1 MERRSEEFKDFLNYY
16 VDEVI
21 RRKSNKEENEDLEL
35 IEEDI
40 LTDELKLNIEEDI
53 KEFFNNRFDTVILKE
68 LKQETVRFL
77 DKNLENYDIIARE
90 DEFGLEMEY
99 YIK

>member
-1 MERRSEEFKDFLNYY
+1 MERRSEEFKGFLNYY

-21 RRKSNKEENEDLEL
+21 RLKSKKEDEELESIDENGLN
-35 IEEDI
+35 
-40 LTDELKLNIEEDI
+40 DELQLNIEEDI
-53 KEFFNNRFDTVILKE
+53 KEYFNKRFDTVILKE
-68 LKQETVRFL
+68 LKEETVRFL
-77 DKNLENYDIIARE
+77 DKNLEDYDIMAKE

>member
-1 MERRSEEFKDFLNYY
+1 MERRSEEFKEFLNYY

-21 RRKSNKEENEDLEL
+21 RRKTKKEDEEIETIDEDVLAE
-35 IEEDI
+35 
-40 LTDELKLNIEEDI
+40 ELKLNIEDDI
-53 KEFFNNRFDTVILKE
+53 KNYFNNRFDTVILKE

-77 DKNLENYDIIARE
+77 DKNLEDYDIIARE

-99 YIK
+99 YIR

>member
-21 RRKSNKEENEDLEL
+21 RLKSKKEENENSEP
-35 IEEDI
+35 IVEEVFD
-40 LTDELKLNIEEDI
+40 DELKLNIEEDI

>member
-1 MERRSEEFKDFLNYY
+1 MERRSEEFKNFLNYY

-21 RRKSNKEENEDLEL
+21 RLKSKKEENENSEP
-35 IEEDI
+35 IVEEVFD
-40 LTDELKLNIEEDI
+40 DELKLNIEEDI

-77 DKNLENYDIIARE
+77 DKNLEDYDIIARE

>member
-1 MERRSEEFKDFLNYY
+1 MLNMERSSDEFKGFLNYY
-16 VDEVI
+16 LDEVI
-21 RRKSNKEENEDLEL
+21 RRKAKKED
-35 IEEDI
+35 EEDFG
-40 LTDELKLNIEEDI
+40 TGELKLNIEKEI
-53 KEFFNNRFDTVILKE
+53 KDYFNNRFDTVILKE
-68 LKQETVRFL
+68 LKGETVRFL

>member
-1 MERRSEEFKDFLNYY
+1 MERRSEEFKEFLNYY
-16 VDEVI
+16 VEEVI
-21 RRKSNKEENEDLEL
+21 RRKIKKEDEDLE
-35 IEEDI
+35 IIDENVSDE
-40 LTDELKLNIEEDI
+40 ELKLNIEEDI
-53 KEFFNNRFDTVILKE
+53 KNYFNNRFDTVILKE

>member
-21 RRKSNKEENEDLEL
+21 RLKSKKEENENAEP
-35 IEEDI
+35 IVEEVFD
-40 LTDELKLNIEEDI
+40 DELKLNIEEYI